1 VPNFVWDYLLYIIL
15 KKMGIILYAWLRHN
29 YFIGAGVSPADLV
42 LLWSQDSPTTRFI
55 TWLSAFF
62 AGILFISRIQLVTF
76 GPSHPTKYVPN
87 PTLFPQ
93 ISNCTNLCSI
103 FTITPPQSYL
113 KIYTWIPKRERERER
128 ENLFFSFEQSFL

>member
-1 VPNFVWDYLLYIIL
+1 MHDLAQLLYRSRCVSRGFGLVMISGLTYYPI
-15 KKMGIILYAWLRHN
+15 HN
-29 YFIGAGVSPADLV
+29 L
-42 LLWSQDSPTTRFI
+42 
-55 TWLSAFF
+55 
-62 AGILFISRIQLVTF
+62 TF
-76 GPSHPTKYVPN
+76 GFLCWHFAHIQDPALSHLAHHTLPNTFPSPN